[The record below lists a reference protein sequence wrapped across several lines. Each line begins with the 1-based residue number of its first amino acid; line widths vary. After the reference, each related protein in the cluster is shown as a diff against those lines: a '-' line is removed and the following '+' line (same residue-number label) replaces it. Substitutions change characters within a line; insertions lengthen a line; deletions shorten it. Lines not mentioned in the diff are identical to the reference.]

1 MVARTESIGKE
12 LEDSYTDLG
21 MSVASLVNVVSK
33 GTAELVASQN
43 LAPLEFA
50 ILRGFLGNEEW
61 TISEMALA
69 LGVSPSRVSRVVSRL
84 VGLGMLRRRRLR
96 SDRRVVRLTLTAQ
109 GRELANDIQQR
120 AQVYDAQLYKGISD
134 TERACFVSTA
144 AKILSNFAA
153 LEDPRGS

>member
-1 MVARTESIGKE
+1 MARTDNAGKE
-12 LEDSYTDLG
+12 TVDSFSEIG
-21 MSVASLVNVVSK
+21 MSVAGLANVVSK

-50 ILRGFLGNEEW
+50 ILRGFLGHEEW

-84 VGLGMLRRRRLR
+84 VGLGLLRRRRLR
-96 SDRRVVRLTLTAQ
+96 SDRRVVRLTLTPQ
-109 GRELANDIQQR
+109 GRDLARDIQQQ
-120 AQVYDAQLYKGISD
+120 AQVYDAQLYRGISD
-134 TERACFVSTA
+134 SERASFVSTA

-153 LEDPRGS
+153 LEEAKGK

>member
-1 MVARTESIGKE
+1 VVARTESISKE

-21 MSVASLVNVVSK
+21 MSVAGLVNVVSK

-120 AQVYDAQLYKGISD
+120 AQVYDAQLYQGISD

-153 LEDPRGS
+153 LEGPRGS